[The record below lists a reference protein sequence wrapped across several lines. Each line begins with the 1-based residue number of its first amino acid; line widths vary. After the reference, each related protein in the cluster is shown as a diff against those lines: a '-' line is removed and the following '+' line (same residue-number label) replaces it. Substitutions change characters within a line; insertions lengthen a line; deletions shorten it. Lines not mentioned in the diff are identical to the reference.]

1 MVAPSAEYLAL
12 IAQPLR
18 ELRRCMLSGEPP
30 VAAELI
36 GREYRGTNMPA
47 TTSRLLGIRR
57 FIKGFEQGEDG
68 TVTGYNRRVRG
79 GDLTAAWTAS
89 HWRGKPRFGY
99 FTLTPVEPLGRDNRY
114 PNALLLD
121 YGSGLNKPR
130 DPTTI
135 LRDYL
140 VRTESGLLLG
150 HAFFAVGPLRIPVG
164 FFALEPM

>member
-1 MVAPSAEYLAL
+1 MVAPTAEYLAL
-12 IAQPLR
+12 VAQPQR
-18 ELRRCMLSGEPP
+18 DLRRFMLGGKPP
-30 VAAELI
+30 VADELI

-47 TTSRLLGIRR
+47 TSRLLGIRR
-57 FIKGFEQGEDG
+57 FIKGFDQVEDG

-79 GDLTAAWTAS
+79 ADLAAAWTAS
-89 HWRGKPRFGY
+89 NWRGKPRFGY
-99 FTLTPVEPLGRDNRY
+99 FTVTPVDPLARDNRY
-114 PNALLLD
+114 PDALLLD
-121 YGSGLNKPR
+121 YGSGLNEPR
-130 DPTTI
+130 DPTAI